1 MALIKN
7 PKTTEENRSARRRN
21 GRRSQGA
28 TTAAGKE
35 RIRAANLKH
44 GYYSKIREEALIALG
59 EDPAELAALMA
70 GAKQQWQPVNDEQ
83 NSMVEEMV
91 RLRWRIRRSERL
103 QESTAAEYVRSVEA
117 RRDEQVRE
125 VRASFVAA
133 MEWLECLAAHAA
145 RPDFYSPPGMFR
157 ECCALFTGLIK
168 SDGERVLALLHRLR
182 KPQNELPAAGCES
195 DEATGDDDWQHL
207 LSTQED
213 DDFHIPHSRTPVAQG
228 DEREGWREELR
239 AVALEEWRSIENRL
253 EVLAAKNQPFT
264 NGQRDRLAGDMSPQ
278 IDLMRRQEDACYRN
292 FFRLGNF
299 LMKIQDRKE
308 KQTETEVGSRDKEG
322 GRRKE
327 TGGSREPEGRNQEE
341 EVINSTTEAPT
352 SGAVPASDLGLG
364 TSDSALPPS
373 DFGLRTSDGFTPTP
387 DSSLLASELKNE
399 GDSGDVDE
407 NKGGRKMVSGVK
419 RPVRGSNEAP
429 VLPQHV
435 EGSGKM
441 PEPCAPEQGHL
452 PQRSQAAA

>member
-44 GYYSKIREEALIALG
+44 GFYSKIREEALIALG
-59 EDPAELAALMA
+59 ENPAELAALMA
-70 GAKQQWQPVNDEQ
+70 GAKQQWQPENDEQ
-83 NSMVEEMV
+83 SSMVEEMV
-91 RLRWRIRRSERL
+91 RLRWRIRRSERM

-125 VRASFVAA
+125 VRASFVSA
-133 MEWLECLAAHAA
+133 MDWLECLAAHAA
-145 RPDFYSPPGMFR
+145 RPDFCAPPGMFR
-157 ECCALFTGLIK
+157 QCCDVFTGLIK
-168 SDGERVLALLHRLR
+168 SDGERLLGLLHRLR
-182 KPQNELPAAGCES
+182 KPQNDLSAAGCAS
-195 DEATGDDDWQHL
+195 DESTSDDDWQHL

-213 DDFHIPHSRTPVAQG
+213 DDFRIPHSAIPVAEG

-239 AVALEEWRSIENRL
+239 AVALEEWRSMENRL

-264 NGQRDRLAGDMSPQ
+264 NGQRDRLAGDMGPQ

-299 LMKIQDRKE
+299 LMKIQDRME
-308 KQTETEVGSRDKEG
+308 KQAEAEFRSRDTEVGRRKAEAGSRKAEG
-322 GRRKE
+322 GRRE
-327 TGGSREPEGRNQEE
+327 TEGRSQEE
-341 EVINSTTEAPT
+341 EAISSPTEDPT

-364 TSDSALPPS
+364 TTDSALPSS
-373 DFGLRTSDGFTPTP
+373 DFGPRTPDGFIPTP
-387 DSSLLASELKNE
+387 DPSLLASERKNE
-399 GDSGDVDE
+399 GDSGDVDQ
-407 NKGGRKMVSGVK
+407 NK
-419 RPVRGSNEAP
+419 
-429 VLPQHV
+429 
-435 EGSGKM
+435 GSGKFRGTDNGR
-441 PEPCAPEQGHL
+441 E
-452 PQRSQAAA
+452 SIAA

>member
-1 MALIKN
+1 MALTKN
-7 PKTTEENRSARRRN
+7 PKTTEENRSARQRN

-70 GAKQQWQPVNDEQ
+70 GAKQQWQPENDEQ
-83 NSMVEEMV
+83 SSMVEEMA
-91 RLRWRIRRSERL
+91 RLRWRIRRSERM
-103 QESTAAEYVRSVEA
+103 QESAAAEYVRGVEA

-133 MEWLECLAAHAA
+133 MDWLECLAGHAG

-157 ECCALFTGLIK
+157 QCCNVFTGLIK
-168 SDGERVLALLHRLR
+168 SDGERVLGLLHRLR
-182 KPQNELPAAGCES
+182 KPQNELSAAGCAS
-195 DEATGDDDWQHL
+195 DEATSDDDWQHL

-213 DDFHIPHSRTPVAQG
+213 DDFRIPHSGIPVAQG

-239 AVALEEWRSIENRL
+239 AVALEEWRSIEDRL
-253 EVLAAKNQPFT
+253 EVLAAKNQPFS
-264 NGQRDRLAGDMSPQ
+264 NGQRDGLAADMGSR

-308 KQTETEVGSRDKEG
+308 AETEVRSRDTEG
-322 GRRKE
+322 GRRKAG
-327 TGGSREPEGRNQEE
+327 GGSREPEGRSREE
-341 EVINSTTEAPT
+341 EVISSTIEAPT

-364 TSDSALPPS
+364 TSDA
-373 DFGLRTSDGFTPTP
+373 FIPTP

-399 GDSGDVDE
+399 GDSGDVDQ
-407 NKGGRKMVSGVK
+407 NK
-419 RPVRGSNEAP
+419 
-429 VLPQHV
+429 
-435 EGSGKM
+435 GSGKFRGRTNAV
-441 PEPCAPEQGHL
+441 EL
-452 PQRSQAAA
+452 AAA